1 MKKKLKKLP
10 LKLKQ
15 SIKTEFEKEF
25 DFSKAQKK
33 GIFINL
39 NQSTIDYFK
48 NLSTQEG
55 KGYQTLIQEALQF
68 FVEKKLKPK
77 VSWE

>member
-1 MKKKLKKLP
+1 MKKKIKKLP
-10 LKLKQ
+10 SKLKQ
-15 SIKTEFEKEF
+15 SIKTEFEKDF

-48 NLSTQEG
+48 NLSTHEG
-55 KGYQTLIQEALQF
+55 KGYQILIQEALQF

>member
-15 SIKTEFEKEF
+15 SIEAEFGKEF
-25 DFSKAQKK
+25 DFAKAQKK

-48 NLSTQEG
+48 DLSLQEG
-55 KGYQTLIQEALQF
+55 KGYQILIQEALQF